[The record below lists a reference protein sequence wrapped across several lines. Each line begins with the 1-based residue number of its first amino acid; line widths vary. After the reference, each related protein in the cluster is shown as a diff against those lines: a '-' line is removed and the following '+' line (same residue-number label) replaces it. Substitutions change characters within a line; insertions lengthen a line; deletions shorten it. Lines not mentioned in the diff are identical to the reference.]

1 MEQKGSHIS
10 FLVEKIEDLD
20 LQNRIKKAFIEY
32 LNDIKKEKE
41 CPACYKEKPDVVF
54 SECSAEQLRR
64 CISRMYDY
72 DYCSQDYNRQLK
84 KTGENEYGSVE
95 IYYLNKKNDKS
106 DIAKTMKLL
115 FVLFII
121 WCSSLLVQKI
131 FIYSGLNINP
141 IYFDYFAYI
150 GICYTYLSFP

>member
-1 MEQKGSHIS
+1 MEKNEQKKEFRLTPAYCIYNKIAVLEQKGSHIS

-41 CPACYKEKPDVVF
+41 CPACSKEKPDVVF
-54 SECSAEQLRR
+54 SECSSEQLRR

-84 KTGENEYGSVE
+84 KK
-95 IYYLNKKNDKS
+95 I
-106 DIAKTMKLL
+106 
-115 FVLFII
+115 LFIK
-121 WCSSLLVQKI
+121 LDVVLH
-131 FIYSGLNINP
+131 
-141 IYFDYFAYI
+141 
-150 GICYTYLSFP
+150 